1 MSIIKCIA
9 LDDIT
14 YKDKRY
20 AGGSKVDIDSSDV
33 RNLQLMGAVK
43 VIEEQKKIVRKVED
57 KIVEEDIDSDEQDDD
72 SDIFGDK
79 PIDTFSGKR
88 KYSRR

>member
-57 KIVEEDIDSDEQDDD
+57 KVVEEDIDSDEQDDD

-79 PIDTFSGKR
+79 SIDTFSGKR
-88 KYSRR
+88 KYNRR

>member
-1 MSIIKCIA
+1 MSLVKCIA

-20 AGGSKVDIDSSDV
+20 AGGSKVDVDSSDV
-33 RNLQLMGAVK
+33 RTLQLMGAIKIV
-43 VIEEQKKIVRKVED
+43 EEPKKIVRKVED

-79 PIDTFSGKR
+79 PIDTFSSKR
-88 KYSRR
+88 KYSRK